1 MFERTSHDERA
12 SELLKLAT
20 EKKKAKDWDGA
31 IAALKEAYQEIAQSQ
46 LGYSVET
53 FIRLPQFLQS
63 AGRSKEAWK
72 AFNELLFRGSQT
84 QLEGDN
90 TDPMERSILFDK
102 MRLFLQ
108 REKREQLADIFS
120 IFAAVSW
127 RVGLHRQDR
136 VEELAELSSDEDAA
150 EMISTLSAY
159 SSPGTIKQLCDA
171 VTNELRGFPTVD
183 YNKMGLAME
192 TVIASAKKT

>member
-20 EKKKAKDWDGA
+20 EKKKEKDWDGA
-31 IAALKEAYQEIAQSQ
+31 IATLKEAYQEIAQSQ
-46 LGYSVET
+46 LGYSIET

-63 AGRSKEAWK
+63 AGRSKEAWTE
-72 AFNELLFRGSQT
+72 FNKLLFGRLQT
-84 QLEGDN
+84 QLGNDN

-102 MRLFLQ
+102 MRLYLQ

-127 RVGLHRQDR
+127 RVGLQRQDR
-136 VEELAELSSDEDAA
+136 VEELAELSSEEDIA

-159 SSPGTIKQLCDA
+159 SSLGTIKQLCDA
-171 VTNELRGFPTVD
+171 VTIELRGFPTVD
-183 YNKMGLAME
+183 YHKMGLAME
-192 TVIASAKKT
+192 TVLASAKKS